1 MSWAILCSGG
11 TYTQA
16 KELFS
21 FLNMPFMSR
30 DAFAKDEIA
39 MDSVLQVAL
48 DESLDRAVEAEKAA
62 VLEEMAQK
70 GTTPPTEKYV
80 KSCAALDG
88 SWGQRS
94 NGHRY
99 NSASGCAAII
109 ATRTKKVCYVGCK
122 NKRCIA
128 CNINMTRVKNN
139 QPIREHKCYRNYK
152 GASGGMEPAIIIDGF
167 EVLRHKGLKF
177 TTVVTDGDSTT
188 VARLKNSC
196 KYGPEIRHQL
206 CCNHVM
212 KNLGKKLREARNKPG
227 YCRRKVTQC
236 IEVEHDYGEEAV
248 TAMEESEDVTH
259 DCTTIESKY
268 KVTEATREQ
277 LSSSTS
283 ITDMEEIT
291 MGRILTKF
299 VPEIIG
305 CKESNKWKKCDMILQ
320 ATTTWNYLKSKR
332 AIVGLVLRSLKEQHG
347 VNMGECKMFV
357 DTCHQYL
364 CCVADAI
371 SEDGTTVLLIKK
383 HDTKETVLKTIQK
396 CSNKFGCRMKDGKLV
411 IGKNLNI
418 EVQSLLHTAKIK
430 KCLIC
435 FVNGSDHMDN
445 IQSMVEYDDD
455 FFQKHV
461 VEKIAEFFK
470 LFLSKKVVENAID
483 IKC

>member
-1 MSWAILCSGG
+1 
-11 TYTQA
+11 
-16 KELFS
+16 
-21 FLNMPFMSR
+21 MSR
-30 DAFAKDEIA
+30 GSYQRRVFIT
-39 MDSVLQVAL
+39 VLQHNDGYTWQEQHMRAFTG
-48 DESLDRAVEAEKAA
+48 DDPGFFMQKMIQEKTMSSLR
-62 VLEEMAQK
+62 M
-70 GTTPPTEKYV
+70 
-80 KSCAALDG
+80 
-88 SWGQRS
+88 
-94 NGHRY
+94 
-99 NSASGCAAII
+99 
-109 ATRTKKVCYVGCK
+109 KK
-122 NKRCIA
+122 
-128 CNINMTRVKNN
+128 
-139 QPIREHKCYRNYK
+139 
-152 GASGGMEPAIIIDGF
+152 
-167 EVLRHKGLKF
+167 
-177 TTVVTDGDSTT
+177 
-188 VARLKNSC
+188 
-196 KYGPEIRHQL
+196 
-206 CCNHVM
+206 
-212 KNLGKKLREARNKPG
+212 ARNKPG

-383 HDTKETVLKTIQK
+383 HDTKETVLKRFRSVRI
-396 CSNKFGCRMKDGKLV
+396 
-411 IGKNLNI
+411 NL
-418 EVQSLLHTAKIK
+418 
-430 KCLIC
+430 
-435 FVNGSDHMDN
+435 D
-445 IQSMVEYDDD
+445 
-455 FFQKHV
+455 
-461 VEKIAEFFK
+461 AE
-470 LFLSKKVVENAID
+470 
-483 IKC
+483 